1 MPPIKVPYSSSTT
14 VVCLKH
20 KAMQF
25 LSDSLSF
32 QNLNLMI
39 FLRVSGLRFF
49 DMLQNIVLI
58 LDYTYHAA
66 WAAAS
71 VKKKNN
77 KTTKPQ
83 TIFPLL

>member
-71 VKKKNN
+71 VKKK
-77 KTTKPQ
+77 TTKPQ